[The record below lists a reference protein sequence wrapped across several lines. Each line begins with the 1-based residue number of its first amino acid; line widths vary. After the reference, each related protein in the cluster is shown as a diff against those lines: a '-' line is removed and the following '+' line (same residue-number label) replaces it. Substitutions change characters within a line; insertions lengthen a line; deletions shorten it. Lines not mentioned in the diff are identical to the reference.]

1 MRTMISLNIKQL
13 WSLARHAADSSE
25 GRLFHFFSDL
35 PIFVI
40 DCTGPGTFPDSFHGE
55 GISVNFA
62 TYMKETVSEN
72 NYLA

>member
-1 MRTMISLNIKQL
+1 MASLNIKQL
-13 WSLARHAADSSE
+13 GLFSRHAADQSE
-25 GRLFHFFSDL
+25 GHLFHFFSNQ

-40 DCTGPGTFPDSFHGE
+40 DCTGQGTFPDSFHGK

-62 TYMKETVSEN
+62 TCMRQTVSEN